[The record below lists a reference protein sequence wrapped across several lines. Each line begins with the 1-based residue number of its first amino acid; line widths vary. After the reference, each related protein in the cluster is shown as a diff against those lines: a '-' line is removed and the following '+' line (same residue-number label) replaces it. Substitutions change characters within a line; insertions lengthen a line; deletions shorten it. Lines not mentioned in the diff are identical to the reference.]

1 MKPVSK
7 TAYYCCGVRM
17 QDAESAHPLIGDKYA
32 KTLLGKEGA
41 AYWEEFRQFTI
52 PNAGNTARHYLIDSW
67 VKKELTD
74 HPDATII
81 LIGAGLDSR
90 AYRFNG
96 GRWIEIDEP
105 AIISYKNNILP
116 LSECNNELQ
125 RIPIEFEKENLADKL
140 QLYTNRSFVIFIIE
154 GVLMYLSNEQKNQ
167 LLSVVTKFFPKHI
180 LFCDLMSRRFFEK
193 FGNKIHKKLSEHG
206 ATFSDLANEPDRL
219 FLEYG
224 YIKKSQVAIPQAIAD
239 LGLLRIPWLIRKL
252 FFGKLISGYSVYHF
266 TYAQ

>member
-41 AYWEEFRQFTI
+41 AYWEEFKQFTT

-67 VKKELTD
+67 VKKELND
-74 HPDATII
+74 NPDATII

-90 AYRFNG
+90 AYRFTA

-125 RIPIEFEKENLADKL
+125 RIPIEFEKEKLADKL
-140 QLYTNRSFVIFIIE
+140 QAYTNRPFVIFIIE

-167 LLSVVTKFFPKHI
+167 MLSVVTRLFPKHI
-180 LFCDLMSRRFFEK
+180 LFCDLMNRRFFEK
-193 FGNKIHKKLSEHG
+193 FGNEIHKKLAEHG
-206 ATFSDLANEPDRL
+206 ATFSDLADEPDRL
-219 FLEYG
+219 FIEYG
-224 YIKKSQVAIPQAIAD
+224 YIKKSQIAIPQAIAD
-239 LGLLRIPWLIRKL
+239 FGLLRIPWLIRKL
-252 FFGKLISGYSVYHF
+252 VFGKLITGYSVYHF
-266 TYAQ
+266 TYGQ